1 MTKNYWTVKNLIIY
15 TFCAMALLACASK
28 QNKSG
33 DTVSSD
39 TIESKDTAEIE
50 QTISAYQI
58 FKIISPEDAEK
69 NKDYDTVGNTFV
81 YADINWEEYGAK
93 HFIVRCFKHD
103 NGGTFVVYQSIIFE
117 DEYGCNTHVDF
128 LKFYLYNDGQLTELK
143 DIIPEVTFDDFAQ
156 ADGLTFYNP
165 DQKVKDVFAQKDF
178 RHEFD
183 RFDNIMETSVCVF
196 NSDVSFCYKWNGS
209 NLVLDRTEAYHD
221 FIHYAGLANVLLGD
235 NPPEEIIGFQKKVVG
250 KTVSFY
256 RDGEKS
262 FELSLNYDDK
272 IDTIIVFSPLYSICF
287 DHCENSGMGV
297 GYNADYCFGDYDEF
311 VFKDG
316 VWIRR
321 FTRSHAYWEGIM
333 DSVPQSEI
341 PGIIDFYTT
350 KDAITN
356 IYPENGKVVKLRD
369 DPKFNKNATV
379 TLIKIY
385 RAQPNTDDDE
395 DMDLEAELE
404 MLDRVGDMTDI
415 WQQFAEGQYDAAE
428 PQFDGNFVDYYE
440 ESRDEGYSTRIVL
453 AGFVNAEWVK
463 VFCVLDHTGDG
474 DTRNELTEYDYKN
487 GKLTETELQA
497 ELKNYAG
504 DYSVKFEG
512 DVLEFSGN
520 GNTVKFFWNGSKMEK
535 SE

>member
-1 MTKNYWTVKNLIIY
+1 MRKLLVPV
-15 TFCAMALLACASK
+15 FCALALAACTSK

-58 FKIISPEDAEK
+58 FKIISPEDADK
-69 NKDYDTVGNTFV
+69 HKDSDTVGNTFE
-81 YADINWEEYGAK
+81 YDDINWEEYGAK
-93 HFIVRCFKHD
+93 EIIVRCFKHD
-103 NGGTFVVYQSIIFE
+103 NGGTFVVHQSFFF
-117 DEYGCNTHVDF
+117 DESGYYTHLDF

-156 ADGLTFYNP
+156 VDGLAFYNP
-165 DQKVKDVFAQKDF
+165 DQEVKDVFAQKKF
-178 RHEFD
+178 HHKFD
-183 RFDNIMETSVCVF
+183 KYNNLIKTSVCVF
-196 NSDVSFCYKWNGS
+196 NNDISFCYKWNGS
-209 NLVLDRTEAYHD
+209 NLVLDRTEAYYHD
-221 FIHYAGLANVLLGD
+221 FIYCTGLANVLLGD

-250 KTVSFY
+250 KTTTFY

-262 FELSLNYDDK
+262 FELLLNDDDK
-272 IDTIIVFSPLYSICF
+272 IDTIIVFSPLYLMSLMCDIDEYLYIGSKNVGNCF
-287 DHCENSGMGV
+287 D
-297 GYNADYCFGDYDEF
+297 DDDEF

-321 FTRSHAYWEGIM
+321 YTERY
-333 DSVPQSEI
+333 VPQSRI

-385 RAQPNTDDDE
+385 RAQPNTSDDE

-463 VFCVLDHTGDG
+463 VFCVLDHTEDG

-512 DVLEFSGN
+512 NVLEFSGN
-520 GNTVKFFWNGSKMEK
+520 GNTAKFFWNGGKMEK
-535 SE
+535 FE